1 MASMEDTLNE
11 KVEDDEAG
19 LDFLELQS
27 QTEFGAESEVGEG
40 DREDESN
47 ELDDVNHLAA
57 GRLWRCCC
65 LGCRGG

>member
-1 MASMEDTLNE
+1 MSLSEALRIASMEDTLNE

-40 DREDESN
+40 DREEENN
-47 ELDDVNHLAA
+47 EVDNVNDLAT
-57 GRLWRCCC
+57 GQLW
-65 LGCRGG
+65 